1 MKKDTNPHLVKK
13 LDNIL
18 EMFTNSVSIS
28 NYFKFTPKKK
38 LTTQFLLLK
47 FIIKSIVSIKT
58 KSNQDIISS
67 LINELHNRSVLVEN
81 YEMSELSKDLRNN
94 STRLFEMLSEDK
106 PSKIIIK
113 KSKTNNNNENESKV
127 N

>member
-13 LDNIL
+13 LDNIS
-18 EMFTNSVSIS
+18 EMFTNTVSIT

-47 FIIKSIVSIKT
+47 FIIKSIINVKT
-58 KSNQDIISS
+58 KSNQDLISS
-67 LINELHNRSVLVEN
+67 LINELHIRSILLEN
-81 YEMSELSKDLRNN
+81 YEMSELSKDLKNN
-94 STRLFEMLSEDK
+94 STRLFEMLNEDK

-113 KSKTNNNNENESKV
+113 KPKTNNN
-127 N
+127 

>member
-18 EMFTNSVSIS
+18 EMFTNTVSII

-47 FIIKSIVSIKT
+47 FIIKSIINVKT
-58 KSNQDIISS
+58 KSNQDLISS
-67 LINELHNRSVLVEN
+67 LINELHIRSILLEN
-81 YEMSELSKDLRNN
+81 YEMSELSKDLKNN
-94 STRLFEMLSEDK
+94 STRLFEMLNEDK

-113 KSKTNNNNENESKV
+113 KPKTNNNENESKV

>member
-13 LDNIL
+13 LDNIS
-18 EMFTNSVSIS
+18 EMFTNTVSIT

-38 LTTQFLLLK
+38 LTKQFLLLK
-47 FIIKSIVSIKT
+47 FIIKSIINVKT
-58 KSNQDIISS
+58 KSNQDLISS
-67 LINELHNRSVLVEN
+67 LINELHIRSILLEN
-81 YEMSELSKDLRNN
+81 YEMSELSKDLKNN
-94 STRLFEMLSEDK
+94 STRLFEMLNEDK

-113 KSKTNNNNENESKV
+113 KPKTNNNENESKV

>member
-13 LDNIL
+13 LDNIS
-18 EMFTNSVSIS
+18 EMFTNTVSIT

-47 FIIKSIVSIKT
+47 FIIKSIINVKT
-58 KSNQDIISS
+58 KSNQDLISS
-67 LINELHNRSVLVEN
+67 LINELHIRSILLEN
-81 YEMSELSKDLRNN
+81 YEMSELSKDLKNN
-94 STRLFEMLSEDK
+94 STRLFEMLNEDK

-113 KSKTNNNNENESKV
+113 KPKTNNNENESKV